1 MFMRFTYLNM
11 VLELRVPLLLCVLI
25 LASLPA
31 MAQERPYFVT
41 YDHQLEEPGNLED
54 APAATIGS
62 PRHGQRAYFAPFV
75 ELEYGVTGWWTTELY
90 LEGQV
95 TRGDS
100 AIFTG
105 WRMEHRFRPLA
116 REHRINPI
124 LYFEFENIDE
134 ASRIQKE
141 IVGHAEAEQESN
153 GALRA
158 HRSRELEWKLIL
170 SSTVHDWNISE
181 NLIFER
187 NLSASEGTEF
197 GYAVGVSRPLARL
210 ASGRA
215 CRLCRENFSAGVEF
229 YGGLGSS
236 QSFGLQDTAHY
247 AAPVL
252 AWRVSD
258 NSTLRFSPAIGLTQ
272 VSAPVLLR
280 VGYSYEFQGAGRT
293 IARMFRGSKHA
304 D

>member
-1 MFMRFTYLNM
+1 MRTITQL
-11 VLELRVPLLLCVLI
+11 PLLVLMLLCG
-25 LASLPA
+25 AA
-31 MAQERPYFVT
+31 GAQERPYFVT
-41 YDHQLEEPGNLED
+41 YDHQLEEPGNMEI
-54 APAATIGS
+54 APAATVGV
-62 PRHGQRAYFAPFV
+62 PRRGQRAYFAPFV

-124 LYFEFENIDE
+124 LYIEYENIDE

-141 IVGHAEAEQESN
+141 IVGHAEAEEESN
-153 GALRA
+153 AELRA
-158 HRSRELEWKLIL
+158 HRSRELEFKLIL
-170 SSTVHDWNISE
+170 SSTVRDWNISE
-181 NLIFER
+181 NFIFER

-197 GYAVGVSRPLARL
+197 GYALGVSRPLARV

-247 AAPVL
+247 AAPAV
-252 AWRVSD
+252 AWRVTD
-258 NSTLRFSPAIGLTQ
+258 NSTLRLSPAIGLTRL
-272 VSAPVLLR
+272 SAPVLLR
-280 VGYSYEFQGAGRT
+280 FGYSYEFQGAGRT